1 MLRRRPR
8 IDRVLPK
15 APARA
20 EAPDAL
26 NLADLDPPVWH
37 VMGQGKAHGPFT
49 LGQLQSLADAGR
61 LGPLARISGGD
72 GEPFVSA
79 LDHPVLR
86 PRIQAAL
93 EARAARRTEATN
105 FVLVCGPG
113 VSEGDRHAVAEALA
127 TLGRTTQPM
136 PGTFVL
142 RSAYL
147 LGDVRR
153 AIAALLPA
161 AAQIMIFESRD
172 ARLGWTGLPIA
183 QAESLRATWNAPL
196 GETP

>member
-1 MLRRRPR
+1 MQRRPR

-20 EAPDAL
+20 EAPAAL
-26 NLADLDPPVWH
+26 NLADLDPAVWH

-49 LGQLQSLADAGR
+49 LGQLQSLADSGR

-72 GEPFVSA
+72 GEPFVPA
-79 LDHPVLR
+79 LDHPLLR

-93 EARAARRTEATN
+93 EARAARRAEATN

-113 VSEGDRHAVAEALA
+113 LTPGDRHAIGHALNP
-127 TLGRTTQPM
+127 LGRFSEPM
-136 PGTFVL
+136 PGTFIL
-142 RSAYL
+142 RSAHI

-153 AIAALLPA
+153 AIATTLPEG
-161 AAQIMIFESRD
+161 AQIMIFESRD

-183 QAESLRATWNAPL
+183 QAETLRTIWNAPL
-196 GETP
+196 DTNR

>member
-1 MLRRRPR
+1 MRRRPR
-8 IDRVLPK
+8 IDRVLPAK
-15 APARA
+15 PAL
-20 EAPDAL
+20 PDAL

-79 LDHPVLR
+79 LDHPLLR

-93 EARAARRTEATN
+93 EARAARRTEASN
-105 FVLVCGPG
+105 FVIICGPG
-113 VSEGDRHAVAEALA
+113 LTLAARQAIGHALN
-127 TLGRTTQPM
+127 TLGRFTEPM
-136 PGTFVL
+136 PATFVL
-142 RSAYL
+142 RSAFV

-153 AIAALLPA
+153 SLATILPEG
-161 AAQIMIFESRD
+161 AQVMIFESRE
-172 ARLGWTGLPIA
+172 ARLGWTGLPVA
-183 QAESLRATWNAPL
+183 QAEALRAVWNAPL
-196 GETP
+196 ESQP